1 MENKIEKFEDLKIWQ
16 EGVEIAIE
24 IYSLFKAVR
33 DFGFR
38 DQIQRSAISI
48 PSNISEGFDRQ
59 SNNEFIRF
67 LKIAKGSCAELRTQL
82 LIAIKIALIKEENE
96 TLIERTKNLSA
107 MIQKMITYRENIKV
121 RQSKA

>member
-1 MENKIEKFEDLKIWQ
+1 MQ

-67 LKIAKGSCAELRTQL
+67 LKIAKGSCAELRTQI
-82 LIAIKIALIKEENE
+82 LIAVKIGLIKQEDEA
-96 TLIERTKNLSA
+96 LVERTKNLSA

-121 RQSKA
+121 KDRHSKE